1 MKIPQTADF
10 VNMSSISVGT
20 AILCFLAGIVLGYA
34 YFYSLWKTVEYFCN
48 HDKRKII
55 LFWSF
60 LIRMLLLLTGFILIA
75 DKNFIR
81 LAICLGGFYITRYVF
96 IGHEALKRN
105 EPRTACSKNEKVF
118 GKKLPEPELISVEEK
133 TAEEK
138 RTNRLSSVEPNN
150 EDKTADKKEIILSE
164 DTLPRG
170 YEKKENL
177 SGENLLKQDGEK
189 TDG

>member
-1 MKIPQTADF
+1 MKIPKTADF
-10 VNMSSISVGT
+10 VNMSSISAGT
-20 AILCFLAGIVLGYA
+20 AILCFLAGVVLGYA

-60 LIRMLLLLTGFILIA
+60 LIRMFLLLTGFILIA

-105 EPRTACSKNEKVF
+105 GLRAACVKNEKDVA
-118 GKKLPEPELISVEEK
+118 KNLPEPEITLGKEK
-133 TAEEK
+133 NAEEK
-138 RTNRLSSVEPNN
+138 RTNRLSLVESND